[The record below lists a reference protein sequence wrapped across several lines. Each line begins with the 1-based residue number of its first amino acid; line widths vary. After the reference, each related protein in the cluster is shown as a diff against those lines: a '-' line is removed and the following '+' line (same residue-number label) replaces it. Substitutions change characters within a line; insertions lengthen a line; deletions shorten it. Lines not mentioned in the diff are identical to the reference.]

1 MLARRGFVTVRS
13 QRQDGVHCPVIS
25 MLGSLAYLFDD
36 VFLGTMVAVAFVVG
50 GFLVWRRLWKHREQR
65 RESRERLRRQ
75 F

>member
-1 MLARRGFVTVRS
+1 MVYILPLS
-13 QRQDGVHCPVIS
+13 NSD

-50 GFLVWRRLWKHREQR
+50 GFLVWRRLWKHRE
-65 RESRERLRRQ
+65 RERLRRQ